1 MALVQAV
8 ENGKIKES
16 TTETTTSAGNDLGYD
31 EFLQLLCAEMQYQD
45 PLEPTSNTEYV
56 AQLAT
61 FSQMESML
69 NMQNSIESTEA
80 NDLVGKYVIVKT
92 TSETTGET
100 TAVAGFVDYVQYE
113 NNQKYIYVNGNR
125 YSLDDV
131 YQVADTEYMEAVS
144 LAEAFKASVAKLPDA
159 DKLTLAYQTDVENL
173 ATVYNGLTSYQQSYI
188 DSDTL
193 ATFVKLDGTMKSL
206 VFDNALSQIPS
217 ADELTLEN
225 KEAVEALRK
234 NYDSLTTTEK
244 TYISKDS
251 YDQLTALEAKI
262 AELEKKAE

>member
-1 MALVQAV
+1 
-8 ENGKIKES
+8 
-16 TTETTTSAGNDLGYD
+16 
-31 EFLQLLCAEMQYQD
+31 
-45 PLEPTSNTEYV
+45 
-56 AQLAT
+56 
-61 FSQMESML
+61 
-69 NMQNSIESTEA
+69 
-80 NDLVGKYVIVKT
+80 
-92 TSETTGET
+92 
-100 TAVAGFVDYVQYE
+100 
-113 NNQKYIYVNGNR
+113 
-125 YSLDDV
+125 

-244 TYISKDS
+244 TYISKNS

>member
-1 MALVQAV
+1 MVMGERPMTIRYL
-8 ENGKIKES
+8 
-16 TTETTTSAGNDLGYD
+16 DPPLH
-31 EFLQLLCAEMQYQD
+31 EFLPTKEEDIVEIAGELNMSVDELKAVIASLHEFNPMMGHRGCRLAVSFPEIAEMQ
-45 PLEPTSNTEYV
+45 
-56 AQLAT
+56 
-61 FSQMESML
+61 
-69 NMQNSIESTEA
+69 TEA
-80 NDLVGKYVIVKT
+80 IVSAAINVWKEDGLHIT
-92 TSETTGET
+92 
-100 TAVAGFVDYVQYE
+100 
-113 NNQKYIYVNGNR
+113 
-125 YSLDDV
+125 
-131 YQVADTEYMEAVS
+131 
-144 LAEAFKASVAKLPDA
+144 PDG
-159 DKLTLAYQTDVENL
+159 QTDVENL

>member
-1 MALVQAV
+1 MALIQPV
-8 ENGKIKES
+8 EDGKIPKDTS
-16 TTETTTSAGNDLGYD
+16 TTSKSDTSNDLGYD
-31 EFLQLLCAEMQYQD
+31 QFLQLLCAEMQYQD

-69 NMQNSIESTEA
+69 NMQNSIESTKA

-159 DKLTLAYQTDVENL
+159 DKLTLAYQ
-173 ATVYNGLTSYQQSYI
+173 QSYI

>member
-8 ENGKIKES
+8 ENGKITES

-69 NMQNSIESTEA
+69 NMQNSIESTKA

-92 TSETTGET
+92 T
-100 TAVAGFVDYVQYE
+100 YE